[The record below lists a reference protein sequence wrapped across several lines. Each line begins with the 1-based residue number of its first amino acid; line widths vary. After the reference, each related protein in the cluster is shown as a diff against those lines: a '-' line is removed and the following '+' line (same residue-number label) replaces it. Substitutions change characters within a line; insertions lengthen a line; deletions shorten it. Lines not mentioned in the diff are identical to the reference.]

1 MVKWE
6 PLELVRLTF
15 LHWLTGLLPWLT
27 FLHIQVSSMESHF
40 VNLQSDLGSR
50 LSLAVHQD
58 PHFRARHQL
67 AAPSYRGSLAEP
79 AFRGSLADPGSLA
92 VNVETIEA
100 ETLAGYHQK
109 HFFET
114 SSYQASPGGAVLSS
128 TGQGLPPFYR
138 GSLALDLPVPASLHM
153 IRGRGE
159 VKDREEAENLD
170 RRGRELNERWVAA
183 AQLAERQRQRGEVEN
198 QIRMFNP
205 RSQVLPTVH
214 EFTHDTLV
222 SRFV

>member
-1 MVKWE
+1 M
-6 PLELVRLTF
+6 
-15 LHWLTGLLPWLT
+15 
-27 FLHIQVSSMESHF
+27 
-40 VNLQSDLGSR
+40 
-50 LSLAVHQD
+50 
-58 PHFRARHQL
+58 
-67 AAPSYRGSLAEP
+67 
-79 AFRGSLADPGSLA
+79 
-92 VNVETIEA
+92 
-100 ETLAGYHQK
+100 AGYHQK

-114 SSYQASPGGAVLSS
+114 SSYQASPGGAILSS

-153 IRGRGE
+153 MRGRGE
-159 VKDREEAENLD
+159 VKDREEAENQD

-222 SRFV
+222 SRFVLRQGPLRDPCVMMCCYRSALPQATFCFLATLVALHFTPVSDSVSELVIVSD

>member
-1 MVKWE
+1 
-6 PLELVRLTF
+6 
-15 LHWLTGLLPWLT
+15 
-27 FLHIQVSSMESHF
+27 MESCLIKL
-40 VNLQSDLGSR
+40 NSDPGSR

-79 AFRGSLADPGSLA
+79 SYRGSLADPGALA
-92 VNVETIEA
+92 VNVEPIQV
-100 ETLAGYHQK
+100 ETLAYHQK
-109 HFFET
+109 HLFET
-114 SSYQASPGGAVLSS
+114 PSYRASPNGSVLPA
-128 TGQGLPPFYR
+128 TGQGLPFYR

-153 IRGRGE
+153 RGRGE
-159 VKDREEAENLD
+159 V
-170 RRGRELNERWVAA
+170 RGRAAAEDLDGGRSRELGERWVAA
-183 AQLAERQRQRGEVEN
+183 AQMEQRQRQRSEAE

-205 RSQVLPTVH
+205 RSHALPTVH